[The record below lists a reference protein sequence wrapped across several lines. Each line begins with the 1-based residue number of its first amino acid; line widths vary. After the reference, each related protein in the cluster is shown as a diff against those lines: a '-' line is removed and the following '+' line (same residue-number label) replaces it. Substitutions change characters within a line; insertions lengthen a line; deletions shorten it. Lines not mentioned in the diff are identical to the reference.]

1 MKKSYVRF
9 AVMAVM
15 FLAASMFT
23 VSCGMKS
30 PTLSNDKKTSKTYK
44 KSKNKRMKAS
54 EYK

>member
-9 AVMAVM
+9 AVMALM
-15 FLAASMFT
+15 FLAVSVFT

-30 PTLSNDKKTSKTYK
+30 TTNSKSKTSKSY
-44 KSKNKRMKAS
+44 KSKSKSKRMNAS